1 MPSNGSFGAAPDHRD
16 KIGKPLRVLIVDDS
30 EDDTLL
36 LIRGLSRG
44 GFKPEFERVETP
56 EGLAAALAKKSWDI
70 IISDYAMPHFSGLA
84 ALRSPRERVG
94 HTVPAGL
101 GHQSDGSFEMPKS
114 AEPIS
119 EPMNGF
125 VTQLDTIN

>member
-1 MPSNGSFGAAPDHRD
+1 MPSNGSFDAAPDHRD

-44 GFKPEFERVETP
+44 GFQPEFERVETP

-84 ALRSPRERVG
+84 ALSALHESGLDIPFLLVSGTNRTGASRCRSP
-94 HTVPAGL
+94 
-101 GHQSDGSFEMPKS
+101 QS
-114 AEPIS
+114 
-119 EPMNGF
+119 
-125 VTQLDTIN
+125 Q